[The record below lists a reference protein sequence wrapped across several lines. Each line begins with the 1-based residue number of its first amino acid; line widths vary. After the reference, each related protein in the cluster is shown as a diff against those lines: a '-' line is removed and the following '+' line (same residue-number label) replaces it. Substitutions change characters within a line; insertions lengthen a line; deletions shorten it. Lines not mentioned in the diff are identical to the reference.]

1 MSEIIS
7 NKKVVFRWAM
17 YDWANSV
24 YNLVITSTI
33 FPAYFLIVTSNNDQ
47 NITNN
52 TVRVLGRTFLNTA
65 LYNYLLGFA
74 FIIVAILLPVLSSIA
89 DVYGNKKRFLRFF
102 CIVGSVACCFLFFF
116 DSEHKNVG
124 YICLII
130 ACIAYWCSLVF
141 YNAYLIEIVP
151 SPERDKTSALGF
163 TMGYIGS
170 VILQTIC
177 FILIIKNDLFN
188 ITQGA
193 ASKYSFLLVGIWWL
207 GFGLYAINRL
217 PNNIKKQPPITNIFI
232 SAYKEIFAVWKI
244 LKNNKVVKN
253 FILSF
258 FFFNMGVQTVM
269 LAATIYGK
277 NELNI
282 STDVL
287 MISILLI
294 QLVAIPGSFIIAF
307 LSKKMGNIWALF
319 CCVIVWVFVCIF
331 AFYVPKNNNVLFVCL
346 ATIVGFVM
354 GGIQSLSRS
363 TFSKLIPAD
372 CFDHTTFFCFFDFT
386 EKIAIIIGMFSFG
399 IINEIFGSQRNSV
412 LSLMLYFIIGGI
424 LLIITQKNANKKLI
438 KI

>member
-7 NKKVVFRWAM
+7 NKKIVFRWAM

-33 FPAYFLIVTSNNDQ
+33 FPAYFLIVTSNNNQ
-47 NITNN
+47 QISNN

-65 LYNYLLGFA
+65 LYNYLLGVA

-89 DVYGNKKRFLRFF
+89 DVYGNKKKFLQFF
-102 CIVGSVACCFLFFF
+102 CIVGSIACSFLFFF

-130 ACIAYWCSLVF
+130 ACVAYWCSLVF

-151 SPERDKTSALGF
+151 IQKRDKTSALGF

-170 VILQTIC
+170 VILQIIC
-177 FILIIKNDLFN
+177 FILIIKNDIFK
-188 ITQGA
+188 ITQGT
-193 ASKYSFLLVGIWWL
+193 ASKLSFLLVGIWWF
-207 GFGLYAINRL
+207 GFGLYAIYRL
-217 PNNIKKQPPITNIFI
+217 PNNIKKQIPNTNIFI
-232 SAYKEIFAVWKI
+232 SAYKELFGVLKI
-244 LKNNKVVKN
+244 LKNNTVVKY

-294 QLVAIPGSFIIAF
+294 QLIAIPGSF
-307 LSKKMGNIWALF
+307 
-319 CCVIVWVFVCIF
+319 VI
-331 AFYVPKNNNVLFVCL
+331 
-346 ATIVGFVM
+346 
-354 GGIQSLSRS
+354 
-363 TFSKLIPAD
+363 
-372 CFDHTTFFCFFDFT
+372 
-386 EKIAIIIGMFSFG
+386 
-399 IINEIFGSQRNSV
+399 
-412 LSLMLYFIIGGI
+412 
-424 LLIITQKNANKKLI
+424 
-438 KI
+438 

>member
-7 NKKVVFRWAM
+7 NKKIVFRWAM

-33 FPAYFLIVTSNNDQ
+33 FPAYFLIVTSNNNQ
-47 NITNN
+47 QISNN

-65 LYNYLLGFA
+65 LYNYLLGVA

-89 DVYGNKKRFLRFF
+89 DVYGNKKKFLQFF
-102 CIVGSVACCFLFFF
+102 CIVGSIACSFLFFF

-124 YICLII
+124 NICLII
-130 ACIAYWCSLVF
+130 ACVAYWCSLVF

-151 SPERDKTSALGF
+151 IQKRDKTSALGF

-170 VILQTIC
+170 VILQIIC
-177 FILIIKNDLFN
+177 FILIIKNDIFK
-188 ITQGA
+188 ITQGT
-193 ASKYSFLLVGIWWL
+193 ASKLSFLLVGIWWF
-207 GFGLYAINRL
+207 GFGLYAIYRL
-217 PNNIKKQPPITNIFI
+217 PNNIKKQIPNTNIFI
-232 SAYKEIFAVWKI
+232 SAYKELFGVLKI
-244 LKNNKVVKN
+244 LKNNTVVKY

-294 QLVAIPGSFIIAF
+294 QLIAIPGSFVIAY

-319 CCVIVWVFVCIF
+319 CCVLVWIIICIF
-331 AFYVPKNNNVLFVCL
+331 AFYIPKNNNILFVCL

-363 TFSKLIPAD
+363 TYSKLIPAN
-372 CFDHTTFFCFFDFT
+372 CIDHTSFFCFFDFT

-399 IINEIFGSQRNSV
+399 LINELFGSQRNSV
-412 LSLMLYFIIGGI
+412 LSLMFYFIIGGI
-424 LLIITQKNANKKLI
+424 LLIITQKKTNKKLI